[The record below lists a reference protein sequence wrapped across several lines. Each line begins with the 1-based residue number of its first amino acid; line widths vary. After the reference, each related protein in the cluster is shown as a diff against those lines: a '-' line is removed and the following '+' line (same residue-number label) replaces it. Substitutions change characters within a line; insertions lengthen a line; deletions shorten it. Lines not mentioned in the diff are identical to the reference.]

1 MLIPLKRVV
10 QGHLMRRTVSQ
21 AQIQATLCAPSS
33 TRLSVMAR
41 KALCIGINDYPGTQ
55 MDLKGCVNDAND
67 WAAAL
72 IGRSFNVSR
81 LLDSHATR
89 VAIMGMIRGLIS
101 TAAKNDSLV
110 ITFSGCGTWVPDSDG
125 DEADGR
131 DEALCPYDVGAK
143 GVIVDDEI
151 KTLFATRKTGVRLLM
166 VTDSCH
172 SGTVTRA
179 ASNEAGADTRERFM
193 PMGNWMS
200 AKAVPRK
207 LAGTLSASVL
217 RPTGASRPQGL
228 FSRVMGDVLL
238 AGCEEGQYCSE
249 GIINGRPNGAF
260 TYYAL
265 KALKTL
271 KPDATYA
278 DWHQAILKYLPSDRY
293 PQSPQLFASDT
304 DRKRIVFA

>member
-1 MLIPLKRVV
+1 
-10 QGHLMRRTVSQ
+10 
-21 AQIQATLCAPSS
+21 
-33 TRLSVMAR
+33 MAR
-41 KALCIGINDYPGTQ
+41 KALCIGINDYPGAP
-55 MDLKGCVNDAND
+55 MDQKGCVNDAND

-72 IGRSFNVSR
+72 IGRSFKVSK
-81 LLDSHATR
+81 LLDSQATKKAI
-89 VAIMGMIRGLIS
+89 VAMMGHLIGNA
-101 TAAKNDSLV
+101 TKDDSLV
-110 ITFSGCGTWVPDSDG
+110 IIFSGCGTWVPDSDG
-125 DEADGR
+125 DETDGR
-131 DEALCPYDVGAK
+131 DEALCPYDVGSK

-179 ASNEAGADTRERFM
+179 AINEAGADTRERFM
-193 PMGNWMS
+193 PTGNWMS

-217 RPTGASRPQGL
+217 GPTGASRPQGL
-228 FSRVMGDVLL
+228 FSRLMGDVLL
-238 AGCEEGQYCSE
+238 AGCEEGQRCHE
-249 GIINGRPNGAF
+249 GIIDGRPNGAF

-278 DWHQAILKYLPSDRY
+278 DWHRAILKYLPSDRY